1 MEMGPVVTRRE
12 IPKQLWVNPLEL
24 EKAKDV
30 EPIPAQ
36 VTFISVLSEWR
47 LPWWSPPPHLAEAT
61 EGVLT
66 SSGWHDGLN
75 HDLTPVHSTGQ
86 SRQPATQ
93 YSEKINMFHFR
104 NNGNAG
110 DIEYHF
116 NAPQVCR
123 SVYEY
128 TALTV
133 DPHYRCWFPR
143 TRLLLRISKDL
154 VQTLELVL
162 QLIDRWGD
170 SHPRLCPQKCFRSIH
185 DYLSFM
191 DHETHTGRDSYVACA
206 RFLKSQGYVPLADI
220 EI

>member
-1 MEMGPVVTRRE
+1 MKTGPIVKHGE

-24 EKAKDV
+24 GKAKDV

-36 VTFISVLSEWR
+36 VTFISVLGEWR
-47 LPWWSPPPHLAEAT
+47 LPWWSPIPHLSVT

-75 HDLTPVHSTGQ
+75 HDLTPVHSTGR
-86 SRQPATQ
+86 SKQPATKHAD
-93 YSEKINMFHFR
+93 SIRMFYYR
-104 NNGNAG
+104 NNGNGG

-116 NAPQVCR
+116 NAPQACR
-123 SVYEY
+123 SYEY
-128 TALTV
+128 MAVTL
-133 DPHYRCWFPR
+133 DPHYRSWFPR

-170 SHPRLCPQKCFRSIH
+170 SHPRLCPQKCFQSIN

-206 RFLKSQGYVPLADI
+206 RFLQNQGYVPLADI